1 MRYLAGQAPVSGRIL
16 AAIYSVNA
24 PVVAASLKV

>member
-1 MRYLAGQAPVSGRIL
+1 MRYLAGQAPVSGRFI

-24 PVVAASLKV
+24 SIVWASMKV

>member
-1 MRYLAGQAPVSGRIL
+1 VRYLAGQAPVSGRFL

-24 PVVAASLKV
+24 PYVAAS